1 MGIDGGD
8 VKKSGSNKIPVSCL
22 AEMIQKIEEKYTG
35 RLKDS
40 LRRPLPERESIAL
53 WWLGQAGFA
62 VKYNNTMLFID
73 PYLSDALAKKY
84 QGQEFPHIR
93 LMASPILAEEVTKLD
108 FLLCTHRHTDHTDP
122 EALPIIAQQNRECV
136 FVAPRAEKEWVT
148 QLIGDAR
155 RGCFLNAGECV
166 NLAPGIGLEAIPSA
180 HEELQVNNRGEHAF
194 LGYILKIGTITLY
207 HSGDCTPYPGLED
220 TLATHAV
227 DLALLPVNGRD
238 EYRKSRKIPGNF
250 TLDEVVN
257 LGKYANIPFLLGHHF
272 GMFDFNTIN
281 REQAACELS
290 RLRGDK
296 QYSLVESGVKYVF
309 SP

>member
-1 MGIDGGD
+1 
-8 VKKSGSNKIPVSCL
+8 
-22 AEMIQKIEEKYTG
+22 
-35 RLKDS
+35 
-40 LRRPLPERESIAL
+40 
-53 WWLGQAGFA
+53 
-62 VKYNNTMLFID
+62 
-73 PYLSDALAKKY
+73 
-84 QGQEFPHIR
+84 
-93 LMASPILAEEVTKLD
+93 
-108 FLLCTHRHTDHTDP
+108 
-122 EALPIIAQQNRECV
+122 
-136 FVAPRAEKEWVT
+136 
-148 QLIGDAR
+148 
-155 RGCFLNAGECV
+155 
-166 NLAPGIGLEAIPSA
+166 APGIGLEAIPSA